1 MVKDMTHGSPL
12 KLIIG
17 FAIPMF
23 LGILFQQFYSMVDTM
38 IIGKFLGVTPLA
50 GVGSTSSLNFMV
62 IGFCTGVC
70 SGFAIPV
77 AQMFGAR
84 NEQELRRYVTSS
96 AWLCILFSIVLTAI
110 VAAACKSILSL
121 MNTPQDI
128 FPYAYTYILIIFL
141 GIPFTFLYNILA
153 AIIRSLGDSRTP
165 VLFLALSSIINIIL
179 DIIFIVVF
187 HMSVEG
193 PALATVISQ
202 AISGGICLI
211 YMKKKFTIL
220 KMSGDDWRFRKH
232 HMAVLC
238 RMGIPMGLQYSITA
252 IGTLVIQAAVNS
264 LGTAV
269 VAGVTAAQRLNAFI
283 SCPVEA
289 LGQTMAPYS
298 GQNAGAGKMNRVTRG
313 LVAASV
319 SGFVV
324 SAVLFLMVFFFG
336 RNLSLLFLDSSE
348 DIIIDYS
355 YRFLLF
361 CCGGYCL
368 LTLVNTVRFTIQ
380 GMGFSGLAI
389 TAGVMEMAARTF
401 AGLCLAQ
408 WIGFTGICMAHPLA
422 WICADIFLIP
432 AFFFCKKRREKM
444 QSQL

>member
-12 KLIIG
+12 RLIIS

-38 IIGKFLGVTPLA
+38 IVGKFLGVGPLA
-50 GVGSTSSLNFMV
+50 GVGSTASLNFMV

-70 SGFAIPV
+70 NGFAIPA
-77 AQMFGAR
+77 AQAFGAR
-84 NEQELRRYVTSS
+84 NEPELRRYVACS
-96 AWLCILFSIVLTAI
+96 AWLCLIFSILLTAV
-110 VAAACKSILSL
+110 VAAACRPILVL
-121 MNTPQDI
+121 MNTPDDI
-128 FPYAYTYILIIFL
+128 FSYAYVYILIIFL

-153 AIIRSLGDSRTP
+153 AIIRSLGDSKTP
-165 VLFLALSSIINIIL
+165 VIFLAMASIINIIL
-179 DIIFIVVF
+179 DIVFILVF
-187 HMSVEG
+187 HMGVEG

-202 AISGGICLI
+202 AVSGGVCLL

-220 KMSGDDWRFRKH
+220 KMSKDDWRLRGRH
-232 HMAVLC
+232 AGILC
-238 RMGIPMGLQYSITA
+238 KMGIPMGLQYSITA

-298 GQNAGAGKMNRVTRG
+298 GQNVGAGKMDRLSRG
-313 LVAASV
+313 LIAASV
-319 SGFVV
+319 SGFAV
-324 SAVLFLMVFFFG
+324 SVVLFIVILLTG
-336 RNLSLLFLDSSE
+336 RSLSLLFLDSSE
-348 DIIIDYS
+348 AMILDYS
-355 YRFLLF
+355 YQFLLF

-389 TAGVMEMAARTF
+389 TAGVMEMGARTF
-401 AGLCLAQ
+401 AGLCLAK
-408 WIGFTGICMAHPLA
+408 WIGFTGICLAHPLA

-432 AFFFCKKRREKM
+432 AFFYCKRRLQKI
-444 QSQL
+444 

>member
-1 MVKDMTHGSPL
+1 MIKDMTKGSPL
-12 KLIIG
+12 KLIIS

-23 LGILFQQFYSMVDTM
+23 LGILFQQFYSMVDT
-38 IIGKFLGVTPLA
+38 IIVGQFLGVGPLA

-84 NEQELRRYVTSS
+84 NEEDLRRFVASS
-96 AWLCILFSIVLTAI
+96 AWLCVIFSLILTVVTAL
-110 VAAACKSILSL
+110 CCRKILEI
-121 MNTPQDI
+121 MNTPEDI
-128 FPYAYTYILIIFL
+128 FEYAYIYILIIFL
-141 GIPFTFLYNILA
+141 GIPFTFLYNIVA

-165 VLFLALSSIINIIL
+165 VIFLALASLINIVL
-179 DIIFIVVF
+179 DIAFIWLF
-187 HMSVEG
+187 SMNVEG

-202 AISGGICLI
+202 AISGFVCLL
-211 YMKKKFTIL
+211 YMRKKFTIL
-220 KMSGDDWRFRKH
+220 KMSKDDWRMRSH
-232 HMAVLC
+232 HVKILC
-238 RMGIPMGLQYSITA
+238 KMGIPMGLQYSVTA

-269 VAGVTAAQRLNAFI
+269 VAGVTAAQRLNSFI

-298 GQNAGAGKMNRVTRG
+298 GQNCGAGDLKRVGRG
-313 LVAASV
+313 LLASSL

-324 SAVLFLMVFFFG
+324 SGILLVIVAITG
-336 RNLSLLFLDSSE
+336 RSLSLIFLDSS
-348 DIIIDYS
+348 DPVILDYS
-355 YRFLLF
+355 YQFLMF
-361 CCGGYCL
+361 SCGGYCL

-401 AGLCLAQ
+401 AGLCLVS
-408 WIGFTGICMAHPLA
+408 WLGFTGICMAHPLA
-422 WICADIFLIP
+422 WLCADIFLIP
-432 AFFFCKKRREKM
+432 AFFFCKKKLSKPVRA
-444 QSQL
+444 